1 MTDLH
6 MPTLRQAGP
15 SDWAAVEA
23 LLRESG
29 LPADDLDGDRLG
41 GFLVAEDGSELLGL
55 IGLKLYGTIG
65 LLRSLVVA
73 KEARRRGL
81 AGKLVGALESAA
93 EVAGVTEL
101 WLLTVD
107 AENFFERHGF
117 EIVARESAPERIQ
130 QTEEFSDLCPG
141 SAFLMQKKIA

>member
-1 MTDLH
+1 

-23 LLRESG
+23 LLLESG
-29 LPADDLDGDRLG
+29 LPVDDLGEDKLD

-55 IGLKLYGTIG
+55 IGLELYGTIG

-73 KEARRRGL
+73 KEARRLGL
-81 AGKLVGALESAA
+81 AGKLIGALESAA

-101 WLLTVD
+101 WLITVD
-107 AENFFERHGF
+107 AENFFGRHGF
-117 EIVARESAPERIQ
+117 EIVTRDSVPEKIQ

-141 SAFLMQKKIA
+141 NAFLMQKKIA

>member
-1 MTDLH
+1 
-6 MPTLRQAGP
+6 MPTLRQADP
-15 SDWAAVEA
+15 SDWAAVEV
-23 LLRESG
+23 LLLESG
-29 LPADDLDGDRLG
+29 LPVDDLGEDKLD
-41 GFLVAEDGSELLGL
+41 GFLIAEDGSELLGL
-55 IGLKLYGTIG
+55 IGLQLYGTIG

-73 KEARRRGL
+73 KEARRLGL
-81 AGKLVGALESAA
+81 AGKLIGALESAA

-101 WLLTVD
+101 WLITVD

-117 EIVARESAPERIQ
+117 EIVTRDSVPERIQ